1 MYTYMYIYENIVSAP
16 PAVWEM
22 LPVTF
27 FSVLKFHY
35 RDILHLCLVYF
46 TEIYLFHFKANISEI
61 FHPFLAHQDHIYTQ
75 KNYLFW
81 HADFIFFYFDD
92 HVYQIYGFFFQEILE
107 FCHVK
112 IGIIWILS
120 FLFESLLILS
130 LSLTVIAKTSGT
142 IL

>member
-1 MYTYMYIYENIVSAP
+1 
-16 PAVWEM
+16 M

-61 FHPFLAHQDHIYTQ
+61 FHPFLAHEDYIYMYKTT
-75 KNYLFW
+75 
-81 HADFIFFYFDD
+81 YFDML
-92 HVYQIYGFFFQEILE
+92 VLYFSILMNMFIKSMGFLQEILE

-112 IGIIWILS
+112 IGII
-120 FLFESLLILS
+120 
-130 LSLTVIAKTSGT
+130 
-142 IL
+142 